1 MMYQGGKVMAG
12 TIKCEACGGIVST
25 MAAACPHCGQPMK
38 KRCPKCGSDNIEPI
52 SGLKKGMSLWA
63 FGAFAA
69 NTVKNDYQCKKC
81 GHKFS

>member
-1 MMYQGGKVMAG
+1 MAK
-12 TIKCEACGGIVST
+12 TIKCEACGGTVSV
-25 MAAACPHCGQPMK
+25 MAAACPHCGHPMK
-38 KRCPKCGSDNIEPI
+38 KRCPKCSSDNIVPI

-81 GHKFS
+81 GNKFS